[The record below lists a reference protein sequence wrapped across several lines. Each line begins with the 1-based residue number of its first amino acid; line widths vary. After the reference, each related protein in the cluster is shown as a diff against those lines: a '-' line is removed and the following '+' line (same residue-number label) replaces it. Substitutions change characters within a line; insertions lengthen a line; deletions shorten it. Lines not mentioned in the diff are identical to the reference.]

1 MASRMS
7 GTLRGDVWRRR
18 IRYSPSEMGAVLL
31 NRAPQ
36 THYRYVIA
44 GLLLLCYF
52 SGGLNFAVVTPLFKL
67 IIAEYGITHAIVSLL
82 VSLVSLINAS
92 VGLPGGIIGG
102 RWEARRILLFSWL
115 LIGLLALSPLA
126 PNFWV
131 LLALRLAYG
140 VGFGLQFP
148 ATGPLLMAWFQ
159 PNETRV
165 LSGLNIA
172 LFGLGVAISVTTV
185 VPLADLVGWRSAL
198 GVFGGFALVGALVWA
213 VFARSAPGEAPR
225 YSGIS
230 TRDIWDTL
238 RHKTLVLVILA
249 DVAVFSQYQ
258 AITSW
263 LPAFYNEVRGMSLE
277 QAGFVTGLLPLVG
290 VAAVMAGGIL
300 TLRIRSRRFFLIV
313 PGLLVGLGG
322 LGVVLMESHAGI
334 YVAVIMLGIGS
345 WAFTPTLVTIP
356 MELPGMTPH
365 RLAVVWGALVTF
377 SGIGM
382 AISPIVVGGL
392 KDLTGSFV
400 PGLLIFAV
408 LAWWLL
414 LSGILLPKEDALEEP
429 LPCS

>member
-1 MASRMS
+1 
-7 GTLRGDVWRRR
+7 
-18 IRYSPSEMGAVLL
+18 
-31 NRAPQ
+31 
-36 THYRYVIA
+36 
-44 GLLLLCYF
+44 
-52 SGGLNFAVVTPLFKL
+52 
-67 IIAEYGITHAIVSLL
+67 
-82 VSLVSLINAS
+82 
-92 VGLPGGIIGG
+92 
-102 RWEARRILLFSWL
+102 
-115 LIGLLALSPLA
+115 
-126 PNFWV
+126 
-131 LLALRLAYG
+131 
-140 VGFGLQFP
+140 
-148 ATGPLLMAWFQ
+148 
-159 PNETRV
+159 
-165 LSGLNIA
+165 
-172 LFGLGVAISVTTV
+172 
-185 VPLADLVGWRSAL
+185 
-198 GVFGGFALVGALVWA
+198 
-213 VFARSAPGEAPR
+213 
-225 YSGIS
+225 
-230 TRDIWDTL
+230 
-238 RHKTLVLVILA
+238 
-249 DVAVFSQYQ
+249 
-258 AITSW
+258 
-263 LPAFYNEVRGMSLE
+263 MSLE

-414 LSGILLPKEDALEEP
+414 LSGILLPKDDALEEP
-429 LPCS
+429 LPSS